1 MNVVAKRILIDPVT
15 RIEGHAKI
23 SIDVDDAGKVTDAR
37 FHIVEFRGFEKICEG
52 RPIDEMPGFMARVCG
67 ICPVSHALASSKAG
81 DRILGVDVPIAAEK
95 QRRLASYAQILQSHA
110 LSFFHLSSPDLLVGL
125 DAEPAQRNIFAMA
138 SQHEDFVR
146 RGIRLRQFGQRAVE
160 LVGGRKVHPGW
171 SVPGGVTHAFTSEA
185 KDELKPWMG
194 ELYASM
200 EIALSRLKSLFAP
213 LKAEI
218 DSLGDFPSLFLALV
232 NDEGNVEYYDGKVR
246 IVDAEG
252 NVVAP
257 ALDPWRYQT
266 FLGEVAEP
274 YTYVKP
280 AFFRAL
286 GYPGGMYR
294 VGPLA
299 RLNVAKATGTPKAD
313 KELKEF
319 RALGREGVVSKS
331 FHYHYARLIEMV
343 HCIESI
349 EALLDD
355 PDLLGHRVRSIAR
368 PNHFEAVG
376 CCEAPRGIL
385 WHHYKVDEDGRV
397 LSANLLIA
405 TQQNNG
411 AMQAAVKQ
419 AAERFVNPA
428 ALSEGML
435 NRVEAA
441 IRCFDPCLSCSTHA
455 LGQMAMHVEVRG
467 PGGELLAEK
476 QR

>member
-1 MNVVAKRILIDPVT
+1 MTKRILIDPVT

-23 SIDVDDAGKVTDAR
+23 SLEVDAQGRVSDAK
-37 FHIVEFRGFEKICEG
+37 FHIAEFRGFEKMCEG

-81 DRILGVDVPIAAEK
+81 DRILGADVPVAAVK

-125 DAEPAQRNIFAMA
+125 DAPPEQRNVFAML
-138 SQHEDFVR
+138 ETEGDLVR

-171 SVPGGVTHAFTSEA
+171 SVPGGVTHAFPESARAELVAWLPEA
-185 KDELKPWMG
+185 
-194 ELYASM
+194 YASM
-200 EIALSRLKSLFAP
+200 ELALSRLKGLFDRLGP
-213 LKAEI
+213 EI
-218 DSLGDFPSLFLALV
+218 EAMGDFPSLFMGLV
-232 NDEGNVEYYDGKVR
+232 DDEGNLEFYDGHVR
-246 IVDAEG
+246 LVDSEG
-252 NVVAP
+252 NVAAE
-257 ALDPWRYQT
+257 ALDPARYLT
-266 FLGEVAEP
+266 YLGEVSEP

-299 RLNVAKATGTPKAD
+299 RLNVAKHAGTPKAD
-313 KELKEF
+313 KELREF
-319 RALGREGVVSKS
+319 RALGRSGIVSRS

-343 HCIESI
+343 HCVERIE
-349 EALLDD
+349 ELLAD
-355 PDLLGHRVRSIAR
+355 PLLYGTKVRADAR
-368 PNHFEAVG
+368 PNNLHAVG

-385 WHHYKVDEDGRV
+385 WHDYQVDEDGRV
-397 LSANLLIA
+397 LKANLLIA

-411 AMQAAVKQ
+411 AMQAAVLQ
-419 AAERFVNPA
+419 AARRFVDPA
-428 ALSEGML
+428 ALTEGML

-455 LGQMAMHVEVRG
+455 LGQMQMSVDVVDAEGTV
-467 PGGELLAEK
+467 LAH
-476 QR
+476 RDR